1 MARDKVLAAC
11 AVIPGLLIA
20 AIPLLAHHGRAGAY
34 DSRKPVTS
42 TATVANV
49 TYANPHVQL
58 YFDTKDAQG
67 KVTHWSG
74 EMTDIGQ
81 LTRAGWTR
89 KRFMDALKTGT
100 TVSVTYQASTFP
112 QPAGQGVALV
122 MKITDEKGEP
132 IGLVRR
138 GAGGQE

>member
-1 MARDKVLAAC
+1 MTRNKVLAAC

-20 AIPLLAHHGRAGAY
+20 AIPVLAHHGRAGAY
-34 DSRKPVTS
+34 NTRNPVTS
-42 TATVANV
+42 KATVANV
-49 TYANPHVQL
+49 AYANPHVQL

-67 KVTHWSG
+67 KVTHWNG

-81 LTRAGWTR
+81 LTRAGWNR

-100 TVSVTYQASTFP
+100 TINVTYQVATSP
-112 QPAGQGVALV
+112 QPPGQGVALV
-122 MKITDEKGEP
+122 MRITDEKGEP